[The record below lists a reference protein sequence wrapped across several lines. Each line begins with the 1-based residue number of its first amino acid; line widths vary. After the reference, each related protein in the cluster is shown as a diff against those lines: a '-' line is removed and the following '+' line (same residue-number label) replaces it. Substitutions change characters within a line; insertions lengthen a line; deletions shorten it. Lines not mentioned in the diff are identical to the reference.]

1 MFQMRRI
8 AKWIAE
14 TMAMIF
20 LVSGCAATEQK
31 PAETNDKGM
40 VSGENRQDEVSENE
54 PEKSQE
60 PQKTVSFIN
69 AAGKTLKTRI
79 LVPQGYERVNDGAD
93 SLASFLQNYK
103 VKKDGS
109 PVLLYDGTKKGNQ
122 DAHVAVLKLPIEPE
136 DLQQCADSVMR
147 VYGEYYYKYKK
158 YKRIRFSMGGGFVAD
173 FDKWSRGYGIGVR
186 GDTLYWTEQP
196 SHDDSYSSFKKFMR
210 MVFAYSGTLNLE
222 SDSRKIK
229 IKDISVGD
237 IFIKGGS
244 PGHVVMVAD
253 LCRDEKGR
261 KAFLLAQGYMP
272 AQEFHVLKNPLHE
285 EDPWYYEEEI
295 RYPLQTP
302 EYMFEKGTLRRP
314 FVSI

>member
-1 MFQMRRI
+1 MRRI

-109 PVLLYDGTKKGNQ
+109 PVLLYDG
-122 DAHVAVLKLPIEPE
+122 
-136 DLQQCADSVMR
+136 R
-147 VYGEYYYKYKK
+147 
-158 YKRIRFSMGGGFVAD
+158 KREIR
-173 FDKWSRGYGIGVR
+173 
-186 GDTLYWTEQP
+186 
-196 SHDDSYSSFKKFMR
+196 MR
-210 MVFAYSGTLNLE
+210 MWRF
-222 SDSRKIK
+222 
-229 IKDISVGD
+229 
-237 IFIKGGS
+237 
-244 PGHVVMVAD
+244 
-253 LCRDEKGR
+253 
-261 KAFLLAQGYMP
+261 
-272 AQEFHVLKNPLHE
+272 
-285 EDPWYYEEEI
+285 
-295 RYPLQTP
+295 
-302 EYMFEKGTLRRP
+302 
-314 FVSI
+314 